1 MILEDRQQ
9 VFPLPIRDVGTMMKR
24 LSYVNRRSPRNKSVT
39 GRGILKYFVSLTL
52 RDRNV
57 HSSVIG
63 LTTDSLWKSATSH
76 ERAEYGVID
85 DEKENEKLSSD
96 KKGRNR
102 ISFPYTELLLDLTIM
117 YSRSKFRLFHHQ
129 VHEKIGH
136 WVEDLTTRNY
146 ERI

>member
-1 MILEDRQQ
+1 MSVMERNRLIQQYELFLTMILEDRQQ

-76 ERAEYGVID
+76 ERAEYVIMS
-85 DEKENEKLSSD
+85 K
-96 KKGRNR
+96 
-102 ISFPYTELLLDLTIM
+102 DLNKRM
-117 YSRSKFRLFHHQ
+117 MRFK
-129 VHEKIGH
+129 
-136 WVEDLTTRNY
+136 
-146 ERI
+146 

>member
-1 MILEDRQQ
+1 MLKMSVMERNRLIQQYELFLTMILEDRQQ

-76 ERAEYGVID
+76 ERAEYVIMS
-85 DEKENEKLSSD
+85 K
-96 KKGRNR
+96 
-102 ISFPYTELLLDLTIM
+102 DLNKRM
-117 YSRSKFRLFHHQ
+117 MRFK
-129 VHEKIGH
+129 
-136 WVEDLTTRNY
+136 
-146 ERI
+146 